1 MKTEHT
7 SAKQFILNQLESTQR
22 LVDTYTKEEE
32 SLYKKIVEAKEKM
45 DFYSRGLHHS
55 RISGNGTC
63 NCRIS

>member
-45 DFYSRGLHHS
+45 DFYHKELLKLDGK
-55 RISGNGTC
+55 
-63 NCRIS
+63 